1 MAHYIPGLS
10 APVSN
15 DNIEQVYCG
24 VVLSTTD
31 ETFMSPLGGAQPNF
45 PQDVGETIQLVSA
58 SAADVGTIRVTGL
71 GVNFKHQE
79 EDVELNGT
87 TPVVTT
93 KLFTRINDLTWLEVP
108 ALQGQVLAQQVGGAI
123 NYRSISVDA
132 QISEDGVFTVPAD
145 RLWQVPQI
153 YAAVIRDSNQ
163 QSTATINVYYRM
175 VGFHFLRPFRFAVSM
190 NGNSSASYD
199 NSYPAEIS
207 GPADFYLTAQ
217 ASDINTEAVSRLTI
231 KMRTK

>member
-15 DNIEQVYCG
+15 DNIEQVYCD
-24 VVLSTTD
+24 VLLSTTD

-45 PQDVGETIQLVSA
+45 PLDTGETIQLVSA
-58 SAADVGTIRVTGL
+58 NAADVGTIRVTGL
-71 GVNFKHQE
+71 DIDFKHQE

-87 TPVVTT
+87 TPVATT
-93 KLFTRINDLTWLEVP
+93 KLFTRVNDLTWLEAP
-108 ALQGQVLAQQVGGAI
+108 ALQGQVLAQSVGGLT

-153 YAAVIRDSNQ
+153 YAAIIRDANSQ
-163 QSTATINVYYRM
+163 TTGVINIYYRPI
-175 VGFHFLRPFRFAVSM
+175 GSHFLRPFRFAVSM
-190 NGNSSASYD
+190 RGNSSADYI
-199 NSYPAEIS
+199 NSYPSEID
-207 GPADFYLTAQ
+207 GPADFYLSAES
-217 ASDINTEAVSRLTI
+217 SDNGAEVVARLTI